1 MQSDRRGQSQS
12 ALREVQGR
20 HLAIQKIERQ
30 VVELAQLFEDMNVL
44 VVQQEPVVERV
55 NQQAE
60 AVHENVDRANTEL
73 NGAVKKARAARRK
86 KWYCL
91 GIIGEF
97 PCRGVVF
104 SKVANKLCSHHSHHP
119 RHYPWYRLWGC
130 QEVSLRESTLTL
142 LRYQCSFCT
151 FHRR

>member
-30 VVELAQLFEDMNVL
+30 VVELAQLFEDMNAL

-55 NQQAE
+55 DQQAE

-97 PCRGVVF
+97 SCSGGVFPKIANSCTVIILIILAIILGIVFGVV
-104 SKVANKLCSHHSHHP
+104 KK
-119 RHYPWYRLWGC
+119 
-130 QEVSLRESTLTL
+130 
-142 LRYQCSFCT
+142 
-151 FHRR
+151 